1 MKSNFIFVV
10 LFLLLALGTG
20 LSACATQ
27 TSPTAT
33 ASPTVTPL
41 PPTFTPTLTPSP
53 TATSIPTLTP
63 TPTPAYPL
71 GLLDPL
77 PAAPILTDKN
87 IEKIEPLMDFSAT
100 APDFRIE
107 FSDDGKWMILR
118 QSEISTV
125 YDTQTFE
132 KYKEFTNDEEGV
144 LIRSFVVGASTDGSF
159 IVTGKNLLN
168 LSANETIPLSIDPNL
183 IQQLVLSP
191 GGKFCAAI
199 ASDGMIHVFNTNDGK
214 ELTVFP
220 NLGEENSSQGIFFGS
235 DEKFLFVQSYASY
248 GYGVGV
254 LWSVYKADTGTW
266 VGEFRAPLSENIQP
280 GADYYFL
287 SGDNFKRTESCD
299 LHVYRIWPQE
309 KINIVKITS
318 DYTNCKTYEGK
329 YPSDA
334 FFGNLLVVIT
344 YIEKGNEREYHLNA
358 WNVETGAP
366 LFDQIS
372 PEPAFVLDAQKDGQ
386 YFAFYKP
393 VSGTI
398 EIIGG
403 DGRLIKSFNGFY
415 DLSTDKVIFSMYRK
429 LRDKVIHSIDGKLR
443 ALVNEDTITLVDTS
457 SKSVLRIIRM
467 EEQVDQVVFLPDNDI
482 LVETFEGLW
491 RYKMADNS
499 LRQAL
504 FSMGLGNIT
513 LLPDNSQFL
522 VEECVV
528 GCGLSRYD
536 LETFQRMQT
545 FDAPGM
551 SLQSYDI
558 SSDGKWLALSGSKHR
573 NIFVFDIAR
582 GRVAFDLLVLKFV
595 PNWLQFSPDGQ
606 ILYLAGAGT
615 SHNTILQTW
624 DMQTGKKLSELE
636 ITPDWLASFLTD
648 FIDPAEFNPRLN
660 SLRLSPD
667 GELIAFVYATPVNQG
682 EKTGFSL
689 LAYWRVGEEKPFAV
703 IKNFPLDYIPVF
715 SADGRFLVVDSS
727 LWGVRP

>member
-1 MKSNFIFVV
+1 MKPNSRFI
-10 LFLLLALGTG
+10 LFLTLLGTS
-20 LSACATQ
+20 LSACATPPPID
-27 TSPTAT
+27 TPIP
-33 ASPTVTPL
+33 PTVTPPL
-41 PPTFTPTLTPSP
+41 PTVTATATATATLIPTP
-53 TATSIPTLTP
+53 TATP
-63 TPTPAYPL
+63 TPVYPL
-71 GLLDPL
+71 GPLDPL
-77 PAAPILTDKN
+77 PAAPVLNDKN
-87 IEKIEPLMDFSAT
+87 IGQIEPLMEFSSV
-100 APDFRIE
+100 APDFRVE
-107 FSDDGKWMILR
+107 FSDDGKWMILYG
-118 QSEISTV
+118 SDLATV

-132 KYKEFTNDEEGV
+132 KYKEFTNDEKNI
-144 LIRSFVVGASTDGSF
+144 LANSFVVEASADGRF
-159 IVTGKNLLN
+159 IVTGKYLVN
-168 LSANETIPLSIDPNL
+168 LSTHETVPLDIDPNL
-183 IQQLVLSP
+183 IQKLALSP
-191 GGKFCAAI
+191 GGSFCAVI
-199 ASDGMIHVFNTNDGK
+199 ASDGMIHVFNNNDGK
-214 ELTVFP
+214 EVTAFP
-220 NLGEENSSQGIFFGS
+220 NLGEEDPSQGIFFGS
-235 DEKFLFVQSYASY
+235 DEKILFVQSYASY
-248 GYGVGV
+248 GFGVAV
-254 LWSVYKADTGTW
+254 LWSVYKAETGTW
-266 VGEFRAPLSENIQP
+266 VGEFRFPLSGNIQS
-280 GADYYFL
+280 GANYYFL
-287 SGDNFKRTESCD
+287 SGDNLQRTESCD

-309 KINIVKITS
+309 KINVLKIPVNS
-318 DYTNCKTYEGK
+318 TNCKTYGGK
-329 YPSDA
+329 YASEA

-344 YIEKGNEREYHLNA
+344 YVENGNEREYHLNA
-358 WNVETGAP
+358 WNAETGAP

-372 PEPAFVLDAQKDGQ
+372 PEPVFVLDAQKDGQ

-398 EIIGG
+398 EIVGG

-415 DLSTDKVIFSMYRK
+415 DLSIDKVIFSMYGQ

-558 SSDGKWLALSGSKHR
+558 SSDGKWLALSGSQHR

-582 GRVAFDLLVLKFV
+582 GRVVFDLPVIKFV
-595 PNWLQFSPDGQ
+595 PDWLQFSPDGQ

-615 SHNTILQTW
+615 SRNIMLQTW
-624 DMQTGKKLSELE
+624 DMQTGKKLSEME
-636 ITPDWLASFLTD
+636 ITQDWLADFLAD
-648 FIDPAEFNPRLN
+648 FIDPAEFNLRLN
-660 SLRLSPD
+660 SLSLSPD

-703 IKNFPLDYIPVF
+703 IKNYPLQGSPFF